1 MKTFSVSRSVG
12 LTLALFLFLAAFGGV
27 VVLAQDETSSHMEN
41 VEAWVGVDIWHMIK
55 TADMMGKLSL
65 VVLGCFSL
73 ASWAVMIYKELQI
86 GRAVRQTDQFI
97 KACNSSSGQ
106 LDEAFKVSADYP
118 ESPLAQILREVY
130 LELEL
135 ENWFKE
141 GYGLDPAGRIEM
153 ARFSLDRVF
162 ERTMTNELLH
172 LESKLIFLATTVS
185 VAPFIGLF
193 GTVWGIMVAFQGFG
207 TKGSVSITALAPGL
221 ATALLVTV
229 GGLFCAIPATL
240 VYNHFANRIKH
251 LTGRMDS
258 FALELSGMI
267 IKQIVKS

>member
-1 MKTFSVSRSVG
+1 MKLFSPSRSIG
-12 LTLALFLFLAAFGGV
+12 LAAALFVLLAAFGGA
-27 VVLAQDETSSHMEN
+27 VVLAQDATHMEK
-41 VEAWVGVDIWHMIK
+41 VEAWVGVDIWQMIRM
-55 TADMMGKLSL
+55 ADMMGKLSL
-65 VVLGCFSL
+65 VVLSGFSL
-73 ASWAVMIYKELQI
+73 ASWAVIIFKQLQI
-86 GRAVRQTDQFI
+86 GRATRQTDQFI
-97 KACNSSSGQ
+97 KACNASSGQ

-118 ESPLAQILREVY
+118 DSPLAQILREVY

-135 ENWFKE
+135 EGWFRE

-162 ERTMTNELLH
+162 ERTITNELLH

-240 VYNHFANRIKH
+240 LYNHFANKIKH